1 MKRLM
6 LIGQSQ
12 CGKTTLVQRLR
23 NLPLCYQKTQALTYF
38 DQAIDTPGE
47 YLENRF
53 MYSALVTTSYD
64 ADVIGL
70 VLSADHVQ
78 SFFAPLFASAFN
90 KPVIGII
97 TKADQ
102 GEHSPGLDDARQQLQ
117 QAGVT
122 QLFVTSSLTGDGI
135 APLQDFL
142 N

>member
-23 NLPLCYQKTQALTYF
+23 DLPLSYQKTQALTYC

-53 MYSALVTTSYD
+53 MYSALITTSYD

-78 SFFAPLFASAFN
+78 SFFAPLFACAFN

-97 TKADQ
+97 TKADH
-102 GEHSPGLDDARQQLQ
+102 GEQSPGLEDARQQLQ

-122 QLFVTSSLTGDGI
+122 RLFVTSPLSGDGI